1 MTVEQLQQLYYN
13 PELQMNTQ
21 FVDQFVQKEEKK
33 SSHEF
38 HEIVMNY
45 QRSRKSL
52 LSVEE
57 DLKSLRQ
64 NYEQVQ
70 NELWVIRTKNVTV
83 EGQCADSSKVT
94 KVHTYEQ
101 CELNKDALANL
112 TSTLLSIRNEMQ
124 EVEKLKD
131 CISVLF
137 VFHRKPT
144 QDTEFGE
151 NLRKWTERLDEDPSQ
166 AWLYLHENDIVSILQ
181 QFPMDAIFSH
191 LLQAPMDES
200 GNVQYDI
207 RRCTEPTMM
216 KLFAFCTTWISLL
229 GAGLNTYSMARYRQ
243 LNKRLGRLI
252 RQTIAFVSDHWL
264 NFKTY
269 YGQLASAASLE
280 RLQMEFDQLFMR
292 ATYTILTAQKEDMK
306 DLESRRQLADTLQ
319 KLPTSESIYLLTT
332 FANMAASRPLE
343 EDEFIECITLQV
355 FEIAYICDH
364 TRDFCSKTGR
374 ELLSSV
380 IQKHPTAF
388 SMLLRRVQV
397 VMSQLGMMALYL
409 FHELPASIWIP
420 QDPDMLLLRQ
430 WLLNTDIASAE
441 NQLARVV
448 LDRMNWDL
456 FAETGKLVLDI
467 RLHRQVALLLVE
479 SYVKFI
485 SERRASYLIVEG
497 MRQQS
502 SREQQF
508 NNWAWALALRLK
520 LHRESAILHSK
531 AAESHPFQ
539 APSLEQEPCTNQ
551 FMCVGLDMLMTLA
564 TSSQYS
570 AVIHILSC
578 ITPQFLATPQYL
590 VENDMF
596 QKILQMVLSAD
607 ENVLRVTKMVLGVEF
622 PGTVTRQFTQMIQVI
637 CL

>member
-1 MTVEQLQQLYYN
+1 LGSWQFMADMPFTCLSAGSVWRLLWLLQQ
-13 PELQMNTQ
+13 
-21 FVDQFVQKEEKK
+21 DQ
-33 SSHEF
+33 
-38 HEIVMNY
+38 
-45 QRSRKSL
+45 
-52 LSVEE
+52 
-57 DLKSLRQ
+57 
-64 NYEQVQ
+64 
-70 NELWVIRTKNVTV
+70 
-83 EGQCADSSKVT
+83 GQAV
-94 KVHTYEQ
+94 
-101 CELNKDALANL
+101 NL
-112 TSTLLSIRNEMQ
+112 DTLPP
-124 EVEKLKD
+124 VEK
-131 CISVLF
+131 C
-137 VFHRKPT
+137 R
-144 QDTEFGE
+144 
-151 NLRKWTERLDEDPSQ
+151 
-166 AWLYLHENDIVSILQ
+166 
-181 QFPMDAIFSH
+181 
-191 LLQAPMDES
+191 
-200 GNVQYDI
+200 
-207 RRCTEPTMM
+207 
-216 KLFAFCTTWISLL
+216 
-229 GAGLNTYSMARYRQ
+229 
-243 LNKRLGRLI
+243 
-252 RQTIAFVSDHWL
+252 
-264 NFKTY
+264 
-269 YGQLASAASLE
+269 
-280 RLQMEFDQLFMR
+280 
-292 ATYTILTAQKEDMK
+292 EDMK

-497 MRQQS
+497 MRQMASYVSQQS

-539 APSLEQEPCTNQ
+539 APSLEQEPWLLPLSSAARAKNPLACFLVLSMTDVGHDTNQ

-622 PGTVTRQFTQMIQVI
+622 PGTVTRQFTQMIQAMISARLGTNQALPALLFWTKAVFKVAKFLADQNCCYVLDHVVRWGFLQKGARDRLDEVFREYFKQHLAESKSHGGLLSLFGGGSGGQPSLMERASLPDFGWLAAQI
-637 CL
+637 LHVESAVELESGVWPSVQHDLLANPSLSVEAALKHVVMRLKPETAPVAGRLCIYRWAQQALDMPLDHPLLPIVWQRFFSFYLGRPTVNTQSVFVQFLSCTY